1 MHTLVWQAS
10 QNAEKPWG
18 GSGARRTE
26 MWVVMPSLLL
36 GLVGAGGVLAAGD
49 LGATAMALAVVIAA
63 LALASAI
70 WIAGRLSNERAAAFA
85 AMQRH
90 VDNAQCPSQGHCL
103 TGLDGLCMKVLP
115 VWSRQT
121 AMARATTEENIT
133 ALAERF
139 GALGQSVAQIVAASQ
154 KGGGGEDGGLN
165 GLFSKS
171 QTELRSIIGSLRT
184 ALEMRESQLAEVA
197 ALAQFT
203 EQLKV
208 MAQDVGDIAKQTN
221 LLALNAAIEAARAG
235 EVGRGFAVVADEVR
249 KLSNLSGE
257 TGKRISETVNSVNE
271 AVFATLKSAED
282 YKELDHR
289 MVDEL
294 SLTLER
300 VLGDFQ
306 VASADAETNMA
317 VMLRESVGIQEEVA
331 DVLVALQFQ
340 DRVSQALAL
349 VEADFAKLESH
360 LADLMGGRLEGT
372 KDASEWLAEL
382 AQTYTMP
389 EQYVAHGDKQ
399 AMAAVDTN
407 EITFF

>member
-1 MHTLVWQAS
+1 MHTLAWQAS
-10 QNAEKPWG
+10 RNAEEPWG
-18 GSGARRTE
+18 GGIRRIE
-26 MWVVMPSLLL
+26 MWIVLPPLLL
-36 GLVGAGGVLAAGD
+36 GLVGAGGVLAVGD
-49 LGATAMALAVVIAA
+49 LGATAIALAVLMAA

-70 WIAGRLSNERAAAFA
+70 WIGGHLGNERVAALAS
-85 AMQRH
+85 MQQQ
-90 VDNAQCPSQGHCL
+90 VANAQCPNRGHCL
-103 TGLDGLCMKVLP
+103 TGLDGLCLKVLP

-121 AMARATTEENIT
+121 ALARATTEENIT

-154 KGGGGEDGGLN
+154 GGSGGEEGGLN
-165 GLFSKS
+165 TLFSKS

-184 ALEMRESQLAEVA
+184 ALELRESQLAEVA
-197 ALAQFT
+197 ALGRFT

-249 KLSNLSGE
+249 KLSNLSGD
-257 TGKRISETVNSVNE
+257 TGKRISETINSVNQ
-271 AVFATLKSAED
+271 AVFATLKSAEN
-282 YKELDHR
+282 YGEQDHR

-306 VASADAETNMA
+306 VASAEAEANMA
-317 VMLRESVGIQEEVA
+317 MMQRESVGIQEEVA
-331 DVLVALQFQ
+331 GVLVALQFQ
-340 DRVSQALAL
+340 DRVSQALSL
-349 VEADFAKLESH
+349 VEADFAKLESY
-360 LADLMGGRLEGT
+360 LADIMGGRLEGT

-389 EQYVAHGDKQ
+389 EQYAAHGGKQ
-399 AMAAVDTN
+399 SGAAADPN